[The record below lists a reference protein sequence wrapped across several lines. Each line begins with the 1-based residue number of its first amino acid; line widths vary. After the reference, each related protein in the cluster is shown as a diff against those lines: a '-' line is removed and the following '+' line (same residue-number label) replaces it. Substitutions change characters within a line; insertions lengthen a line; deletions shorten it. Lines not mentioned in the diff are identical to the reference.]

1 VMSIVVPRIRYLLI
15 QFIMPLKRTSLQ
27 GSATFGR
34 CHDLKATVCV
44 ESNGL
49 RKPDPH
55 TFEPN
60 DTPTCNGIQG
70 GPYHG
75 IILLSIVRLLLIR
88 HHAPSEAKHHAD
100 LGSIADLVYPLSN

>member
-44 ESNGL
+44 NRIRIHSNL
-49 RKPDPH
+49 TTLPH
-55 TFEPN
+55 AMAYKGALT
-60 DTPTCNGIQG
+60 TASSC
-70 GPYHG
+70 
-75 IILLSIVRLLLIR
+75 
-88 HHAPSEAKHHAD
+88 
-100 LGSIADLVYPLSN
+100 